1 MMPSST
7 SHPCESRFGAL
18 WPPTSSADGSGFPLT
33 PGGASAPMPGE
44 PARLG
49 GATGARA
56 ALSAAPTTK
65 VRVSANLSSAART
78 TGPNRSVGEARR
90 SGGLRDR
97 GQLRP
102 VEEQELVV
110 ADDRRAWSE
119 MGRSSSA
126 MGNRQWRE
134 SQEKSGAPGPIAR
147 RFARSAPAVHS
158 PGRSGLTPRWAS
170 SRWRH
175 RSRLPR
181 RRPSHCPD
189 HEAMCAAEPARAT
202 Q

>member
-7 SHPCESRFGAL
+7 SHECESRFGAL
-18 WPPTSSADGSGFPLT
+18 WPPTSSADGSGLPLT

-56 ALSAAPTTK
+56 AISAAPTTK
-65 VRVSANLSSAART
+65 VRVSANLPSAAMT

-90 SGGLRDR
+90 SGGLRDC

-110 ADDRRAWSE
+110 
-119 MGRSSSA
+119 
-126 MGNRQWRE
+126 
-134 SQEKSGAPGPIAR
+134 
-147 RFARSAPAVHS
+147 
-158 PGRSGLTPRWAS
+158 
-170 SRWRH
+170 
-175 RSRLPR
+175 
-181 RRPSHCPD
+181 
-189 HEAMCAAEPARAT
+189 
-202 Q
+202 